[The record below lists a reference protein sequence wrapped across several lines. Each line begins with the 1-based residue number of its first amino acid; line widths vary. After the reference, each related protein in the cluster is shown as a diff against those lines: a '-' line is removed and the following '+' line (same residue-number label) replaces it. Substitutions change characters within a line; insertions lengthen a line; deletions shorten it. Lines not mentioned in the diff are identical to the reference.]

1 MPKLIPNQADLRA
14 PCARNLR
21 SRGSSSN
28 ITNEQ
33 HSRQSGSSRIAEHH
47 LKKDHIR
54 KKRRKLAA
62 LPHLPYQ
69 EQATRSSSTARKINF
84 SKKKTRKIGTLTS
97 WRGAAPGLGGTVWS
111 GNCGCCGGQGE
122 AAWGYFIA
130 GREREAIVSEPMAQC
145 HGDSRAH
152 ANTSCARRG
161 GLRVTDTRARRVVGP
176 MSLSFDSNYMVK
188 WAPKSGVYLISFL
201 ILNFTLQKQ
210 LQKNI

>member
-28 ITNEQ
+28 ITNRQ

-84 SKKKTRKIGTLTS
+84 SKKTRKIGTLTS
-97 WRGAAPGLGGTVWS
+97 WRGAAPGLGPRRNGVV
-111 GNCGCCGGQGE
+111 GE
-122 AAWGYFIA
+122 LRMLWWA
-130 GREREAIVSEPMAQC
+130 GRSSVGIFYS
-145 HGDSRAH
+145 G
-152 ANTSCARRG
+152 
-161 GLRVTDTRARRVVGP
+161 TRARG
-176 MSLSFDSNYMVK
+176 YC
-188 WAPKSGVYLISFL
+188 
-201 ILNFTLQKQ
+201 Q
-210 LQKNI
+210 

>member
-1 MPKLIPNQADLRA
+1 VPKLIPNQADLRA

-84 SKKKTRKIGTLTS
+84 SKKTRKIGTLTS

-152 ANTSCARRG
+152 GNTSCARRG

-176 MSLSFDSNYMVK
+176 HVIVF
-188 WAPKSGVYLISFL
+188 
-201 ILNFTLQKQ
+201 
-210 LQKNI
+210 